1 MEMQTER
8 GKRINCLELPAQK
21 WEIWQSIRSLE
32 TGKSGQR
39 SHSEILRKKKE
50 QKPQRKTCNT
60 VFVQERSETKQTKR
74 TIVKPFA

>member
-1 MEMQTER
+1 MAEH
-8 GKRINCLELPAQK
+8 QK
-21 WEIWQSIRSLE
+21 SRNRKIRAKV
-32 TGKSGQR
+32 TFRDIK
-39 SHSEILRKKKE
+39 KKKE